1 MDYRYNMKRLKKRRR
16 EYFPVF
22 EMLLAVHTRKMEYEF
37 PLRIESPA
45 DIALILELVDI
56 GYLDADSFITRKNR
70 RDITAL
76 FYNGE
81 YPLTEDG
88 AAVYRH
94 HLLSK
99 RGLYVKFLIALSFII
114 LVAFLA
120 MLVFR

>member
-1 MDYRYNMKRLKKRRR
+1 MDYRYNMKRMMKRRM

-22 EMLLAVHTRKMEYEF
+22 EMLIAIHRRKIEHEF
-37 PLRIESPA
+37 PLRIESPE

-56 GYLDADSFITRKNR
+56 GYLDTDSFIVRKNR
-70 RDITAL
+70 GDIVAL

-99 RGLYVKFLIALSFII
+99 RGLYVKFLIVLSFII
-114 LVAFLA
+114 LLVSLT